1 MITFTEWVKHWGEA
15 KLADHIERS
24 KRNGQRMW
32 NDRNS
37 SHALWSYPAW
47 ELYPGNYWQESIEE
61 WHVRWHKC
69 GGRLSEGRMI
79 AAKWDSIWEKLSNT
93 FYDGLNTPYPPYA
106 RSSCASWKE
115 IGQDEAIFIGAIS
128 EASFKEY
135 MAKQPPSEPLLDKD
149 GKPISKE
156 LLKSVARELAEDIY
170 RNGGPRPGA
179 TRAERVEHERKRK
192 EEASAKAQAD
202 YEKRKSEP
210 NEYAEKNAVFR
221 LLEKVETSLRV
232 DPTVEDPRRSEWL
245 LASLAALTS
254 SCHFDRYPNWRAR
267 AWLAYANFHK
277 QAPDVSNELTCL
289 EKALEL
295 DNRLPIKRRIKKLQK
310 EA

>member
-1 MITFTEWVKHWGEA
+1 MNMLTFSEWVKHWGET
-15 KLADHIERS
+15 KLTEHIERS
-24 KRNGQRMW
+24 QRNGQRMW

-37 SHALWSYPAW
+37 SYALWSYPAW
-47 ELYPGNYWQESIEE
+47 ELYLGNYWQESIEE

-79 AAKWDSIWEKLSNT
+79 AAKWDSIWEQLSNT

-128 EASFKEY
+128 ERSFNEY
-135 MAKQPPSEPLLDKD
+135 MAKQAPSEPLMDKD

-156 LLKSVARELAEDIY
+156 LLESVARELEEDIY

-192 EEASAKAQAD
+192 EESAAKAQLE
-202 YEKRKSEP
+202 YEKR
-210 NEYAEKNAVFR
+210 NAERAEENAVFR
-221 LLEKVETSLRV
+221 LLEEVERTLRSAT
-232 DPTVEDPRRSEWL
+232 TVQDPRRSEWL
-245 LASLAALTS
+245 ATSLVTLTTTPY
-254 SCHFDRYPNWRAR
+254 FDSYPNWRAR
-267 AWLAYANFHK
+267 AWLAKANLCE
-277 QAPDVSNELTCL
+277 QTSDPTNELAYL
-289 EKALEL
+289 EKAIAI
-295 DNRLPIKRRIKKLQK
+295 NPKLPVKKRIKKLHEK
-310 EA
+310 A